1 MKAKNFFS
9 KEQQTSIV
17 LAIAN
22 AEKNTSG
29 EIRVQVDDT
38 CTGNVLDIAA
48 NHFKRLKMDKTEL
61 HNGVL
66 FYISVDD
73 RKFAIIGDK
82 GIHQKVPENFW
93 DSVRD
98 AVLSHFK
105 KEEFDIGLI
114 KGIEM
119 AGEKLGAFFPYQ
131 KNDSNEL
138 SNDISFNK

>member
-1 MKAKNFFS
+1 MKATKFFS
-9 KEQQTSIV
+9 KEQQASIIQ
-17 LAIAN
+17 AIAD

-29 EIRVQVDDT
+29 EIRVQLDDT
-38 CTGNVLDIAA
+38 CKGDVLDVAVD
-48 NHFKRLKMDKTEL
+48 HFKRLKMHETEL

-73 RKFAIIGDK
+73 HKFAIIGDK
-82 GIHQKVPENFW
+82 GIHEKVPENFW

-98 AVLSHFK
+98 VVLTHFK
-105 KEEFDIGLI
+105 KQEFDIGLI

-119 AGEKLGAFFPYQ
+119 AGEKLSAFFPYH

-138 SNDISFNK
+138 TNDISFNN

>member
-1 MKAKNFFS
+1 MKATKFFS
-9 KEQQTSIV
+9 KGQQAAIIQ
-17 LAIAN
+17 AIAN

-29 EIRVQVDDT
+29 EIRVQLDDT
-38 CTGNVLDIAA
+38 CKGDVLDVAA
-48 NHFKRLKMDKTEL
+48 GHFKRLKMHKTEL

-82 GIHQKVPENFW
+82 GIHEKVPANFW

-98 AVLSHFK
+98 IVLTHFK
-105 KEEFDIGLI
+105 KQEFDIGLI

-119 AGEKLGAFFPYQ
+119 AGEKLSAFFPYQ
-131 KNDSNEL
+131 KNDTNEL
-138 SNDISFNK
+138 TNDISFNN

>member
-9 KEQQTSIV
+9 KEQQTSIIK
-17 LAIAN
+17 AIAD

-29 EIRVQVDDT
+29 EIRIQLDDS
-38 CTGNVLDIAA
+38 CKGKVLDVAS
-48 NHFKRLKMDKTEL
+48 NHFKRLKMNKTEL
-61 HNGVL
+61 RNGVL

-82 GIHQKVPENFW
+82 GIHEKVPENFW

-98 AVLSHFK
+98 IVLLHFK
-105 KEEFDIGLI
+105 KQEFDIGLI

-119 AGEKLGAFFPYQ
+119 AGEKLAAFFPYQ